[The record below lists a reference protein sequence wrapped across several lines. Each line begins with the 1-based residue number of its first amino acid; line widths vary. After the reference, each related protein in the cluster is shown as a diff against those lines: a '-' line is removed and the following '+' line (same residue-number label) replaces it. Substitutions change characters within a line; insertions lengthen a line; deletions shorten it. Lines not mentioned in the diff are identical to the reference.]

1 MIDVDIDATG
11 RGAGVTV
18 IGAGYLGLT
27 HAVCLADLGHR
38 VLAVDVDGH
47 KIERAAR
54 GEVPFFEPGL
64 EALLRKN
71 LEAGRLR
78 FTTSHAAAGAFGD
91 VHFLCVGTP
100 QGAGDAADLS
110 YLH

>member
-1 MIDVDIDATG
+1 MG
-11 RGAGVTV
+11 R
-18 IGAGYLGLT
+18 
-27 HAVCLADLGHR
+27 
-38 VLAVDVDGH
+38 H

-100 QGAGDAADLS
+100 QGADGAADLS
-110 YLH
+110 YLHAAAGALAPHLRNRP